1 VPKGFTNK
9 EINKF
14 LTRKVVSEFV
24 LEHSTNVIL
33 SRVNISKYQLLK
45 ILTLLRIRMTED
57 IADVFEG
64 IVEVDETYT
73 GGQ

>member
-1 VPKGFTNK
+1 MPKGFTNK